1 MGKIICNIISLLF
14 CYLSPYCL
22 IIFHALGF
30 PGPSGDSGLPSVR
43 QRVPHPT
50 SGPWQE
56 DGPRISPA
64 ADTRHRPVPP
74 VVAWDACRP
83 KPPQICVNSVLKCG
97 EARQSRDRQ
106 RRGRQRTRASHV
118 VVVILSVLI
127 GGSAAHGS
135 EPWWNETQVYA
146 TNTNSGGST
155 GVFVG
160 LTLIL
165 LCCKDY
171 FLLAVTRV

>member
-50 SGPWQE
+50 PGPWQE

-146 TNTNSGGST
+146 TKPTPAAAPASS
-155 GVFVG
+155 
-160 LTLIL
+160 
-165 LCCKDY
+165 
-171 FLLAVTRV
+171 LA